1 MRKVFEVLRPK
12 SHCESVRPVVTL
24 RPAMTRLTCL
34 ALALAA
40 ASVVLAAPKS
50 ASAASVKWRVQLPGQ
65 YILQRPVAGP
75 DGSIAVVTSTGAVYS
90 LAPNGAVRWVVPGVA
105 GDSAPSF
112 APDGTVY
119 VGSMNRITAISPKGV
134 IRWTFTEP
142 SSGQGVIAGPNV
154 GPDGNIYVVS
164 DFGGLG
170 AYALSPSGQLL
181 WSNPGDPSFIEYGQ
195 VGAEIVF
202 GSGRFYTGFDEFGV
216 AAQSK
221 LYGLTLGGQQ
231 QWAVSLGG
239 SDDIFMQRQR
249 QPATGADGSLYMTAM
264 GGANGWSLF
273 RVDPASGAVLWGFSP
288 YPANGMSPP
297 TVGPNGSV
305 YFSRSLGYLQSVS
318 ASGQSRWTFFDGS
331 IIDLPAVTPNGA
343 QVVAGDRPNFG
354 EPGTLRGWNAA
365 TGAPAWRINLPLP
378 GGAFQIVYTRPSFS
392 ADSST
397 AYVGTATFNYGD
409 TSYVYAVD
417 TSSAP
422 TLQPPPRKLGGRR

>member
-75 DGSIAVVTSTGAVYS
+75 DGNIAVVTSTGAVYS

-181 WSNPGDPSFIEYGQ
+181 WSNPGDPSFIEYGR
-195 VGAEIVF
+195 
-202 GSGRFYTGFDEFGV
+202 SGPRSSS
-216 AAQSK
+216 AR
-221 LYGLTLGGQQ
+221 
-231 QWAVSLGG
+231 GG
-239 SDDIFMQRQR
+239 ST
-249 QPATGADGSLYMTAM
+249 PASTSSGSL
-264 GGANGWSLF
+264 
-273 RVDPASGAVLWGFSP
+273 R
-288 YPANGMSPP
+288 
-297 TVGPNGSV
+297 
-305 YFSRSLGYLQSVS
+305 SRSSTGSRSAASSSGLSRSAAPTTSSCS
-318 ASGQSRWTFFDGS
+318 ASGSPPR
-331 IIDLPAVTPNGA
+331 
-343 QVVAGDRPNFG
+343 
-354 EPGTLRGWNAA
+354 
-365 TGAPAWRINLPLP
+365 
-378 GGAFQIVYTRPSFS
+378 
-392 ADSST
+392 
-397 AYVGTATFNYGD
+397 
-409 TSYVYAVD
+409 
-417 TSSAP
+417 AP
-422 TLQPPPRKLGGRR
+422 TAAST